1 MARNLETSKNKF
13 SAEHPLL
20 FGIMLIILAVALF
33 TGAMAFFRGLG
44 GGKGRPLAGDKIGLC
59 KLEGM
64 ITDAREVVD
73 FLHDLRT
80 DDSVK
85 GVLLRIDSPGG
96 AVAPSQELYQAVQ
109 ALAKVKPVVVSM
121 GTAAASGGYYAAAPA
136 TLIVANS
143 GTITGSIGVR
153 AEYLNAQ
160 GLLDKL
166 GLKTDLMASG
176 KMKAAGSPTR
186 PLTPEQRAY
195 LMDMVM
201 DLHQQFVHDVAVA
214 RGLPE
219 AAVAKL
225 ADGRAYTGRQALEL
239 KLVDKLGGQET
250 AMDTLR
256 EMVKVGKD
264 APVIEGPEKK
274 LPLLPRLLGASLS
287 GMFQGMGQG
296 LGQALGQ
303 NLGADAA
310 AQGGLSVQYRQ

>member
-1 MARNLETSKNKF
+1 MARNPETKSKF

-20 FGIMLIILAVALF
+20 FGIVLIILAVALF
-33 TGAMAFFRGLG
+33 TGAMAFFRGVG
-44 GGKGRPLAGDKIGLC
+44 GGKSRPMAGDKIGLC
-59 KLEGM
+59 KIEGM

-73 FLHDLRT
+73 FLRELRQ

-96 AVAPSQELYQAVQ
+96 SVAPSQELYQAVQ

-153 AEYLNAQ
+153 AEYVNVQ

-176 KMKAAGSPTR
+176 KMKAAGSPTQ
-186 PLTPEQRAY
+186 PLTPEQRSY
-195 LMDMVM
+195 LMALIL
-201 DLHQQFVHDVAVA
+201 DLHQQFVSDVAIA

-219 AAVAKL
+219 PVVAKL

-239 KLVDKLGGQET
+239 KLVDKLGGQEL
-250 AMDTLR
+250 AMETLHG
-256 EMVKVGKD
+256 MVKLGKD
-264 APVIEGPEKK
+264 SPVLEGPEKK

-287 GMFQGMGQG
+287 GLAQG
-296 LGQALGQ
+296 LVKGLGEETA
-303 NLGADAA
+303 GAAS
-310 AQGGLSVQYRQ
+310 QGGLSVQYRQ